1 MPNIRLMNEIE
12 YHCKTR
18 LSNTHNTAERRV
30 LYDYHPW
37 AGRSVG
43 IDRVVEKSGIAVA
56 RCKLSSDA
64 PGLPLE
70 LPLWM
75 FDRLACSAVRC
86 LQHPQVDLVAL
97 CDLRCLLTEIAGT
110 DGSKAAAS
118 STAPD
123 LSADVL
129 SDDQNQGDDHASISY
144 EVSPVGSVRST
155 GQRQFRHS
163 TAMAEPAEPYP
174 AQGDQPSGTVAHR
187 TLPGGNKRTRRRG
200 WRPAPERG
208 ER

>member
-1 MPNIRLMNEIE
+1 M
-12 YHCKTR
+12 
-18 LSNTHNTAERRV
+18 
-30 LYDYHPW
+30 
-37 AGRSVG
+37 
-43 IDRVVEKSGIAVA
+43 EKSGIALA
-56 RCKLSSDA
+56 RCKLSGDV

-86 LQHPQVDLVAL
+86 LEHPQVDLVAL
-97 CDLRCLLTEIAGT
+97 CALHCLLTEIAGS
-110 DGSKAAAS
+110 DIGKAAVS

-129 SDDQNQGDDHASISY
+129 SGDQNQGEDHASISH

-155 GQRQFRHS
+155 GQQRFRPD
-163 TAMAEPAEPYP
+163 TAMAEPAASDAPE
-174 AQGDQPSGTVAHR
+174 GDLPVGTVVHGA
-187 TLPGGNKRTRRRG
+187 LPGGNERTRRRDS
-200 WRPAPERG
+200 RSAPERR